1 MTDTWIAPDQLFDG
15 TTLHDGLAVRVQDRK
30 VTEIAPVPRSALA
43 FRGTLTPGFV
53 DLQVNGGGG
62 VMVNST
68 PTPDGLKSIAAAHR
82 GLGTVAILP
91 TVITDHPDVLDQ
103 AASAAVAAFGQDGI
117 IGLHIEGPH
126 ISLARRGTHS
136 ADFIRDLDDRTI
148 DVIAGL
154 HAAGMPVKI
163 TLAPEAA
170 QMAQISALVTM
181 GAIVSLGHTDASAQT
196 ITNAIKAGATCGTH
210 LFNAMSQ
217 MTGRAPGA
225 VGALINSDCHI
236 GVICDGHHVSN
247 EMLALAIRARPCP
260 DRMFLVSDA
269 MATVGGP
276 DHFDLYGDTITV
288 MDGKLV
294 NSEGNLAGAHVSQAQ
309 GVQRLVRDVGLGL
322 QAALRMAVTT
332 PATFIGRPDLA
343 TIIGREIGDVILL
356 SPSLDFQGPL
366 SAVT

>member
-15 TTLHDGLAVRVQDRK
+15 TALHDGLAVRVQDQI
-30 VTEIAPVPRSALA
+30 VTEIAPAPRSALT

-68 PTPDGLKSIAAAHR
+68 PTKDGLRSIAAAHR

-91 TVITDHPDVLDQ
+91 TVITDRPDVLDQ
-103 AASAAVAAFGQDGI
+103 AANAAIAAFGQNGI

-126 ISLARRGTHS
+126 ISVARRGTHS
-136 ADFIRDLDDRTI
+136 ADFIRDLDDRTMDI
-148 DVIAGL
+148 IAKL
-154 HAAGMPVKI
+154 RALGMPVKI

-170 QMAQISALVTM
+170 QPAQISALAAT

-196 ITNAIKAGATCGTH
+196 IISAIDAGATCGTH

-225 VGALINSDCHI
+225 VGALINSECHTGI
-236 GVICDGHHVSN
+236 ICDGHHVSN
-247 EMLALAIRARPCP
+247 EMLGLAIRARPCP

-276 DHFDLYGDTITV
+276 DHFNLYGNTISV
-288 MDGKLV
+288 KEGKLV
-294 NSEGNLAGAHVSQAQ
+294 NAEGNLAGAHVSQAE
-309 GVQRLVRDVGLGL
+309 GVQRLVRDVGLDL
-322 QAALRMAVTT
+322 QAALRMAITT
-332 PATFIGRPDLA
+332 PATFIERPDLA
-343 TIIGREIGDVILL
+343 TIIGRNIADLILL

-366 SAVT
+366 SAVA